1 MSFLIPDIFIQTILY
16 AVLTFFLCIS
26 LFISIRVISRWEFSS
41 TSEKQYLLEKQTYL
55 VSVLM
60 KYAFAVNIP
69 AFLIF
74 IYANDKLSAYL
85 TGAMCAAGVL
95 NATIYGKYLIIF
107 KIINLYLSAVWL
119 TVNHFD
125 NRSETMPYTS
135 VKFRMIP
142 LLFATFCIEGTLFI
156 LHFASIDPAVPVS
169 CCNVIF
175 ADDTSAIR
183 TFFSTYATQLFA
195 AAFILVAVAYLM
207 KRTVIFGAANVIYAV
222 AAIAV
227 LIYGVSPYVYELPT
241 HKCPFCILQGGYGYI
256 GYAFYITLFGGTA
269 IGISAGIQTL
279 LSGTEPKK
287 MTKIS
292 MVLNCAYL
300 LLCAWYPAA
309 YYITNRT
316 WL

>member
-1 MSFLIPDIFIQTILY
+1 MSFLIPDIFIQIILY
-16 AVLTFFLCIS
+16 AILTFFFCIS
-26 LFISIRVISRWEFSS
+26 LYVSVRVIILWNFSD

-55 VSVLM
+55 VSVIM

-74 IYANDKLSAYL
+74 IYANDKLSSYL

-107 KIINLYLSAVWL
+107 KIVNLYLSVVWL

-125 NRSETMPYTS
+125 SRHETMPYTA

-142 LLFATFCIEGTLFI
+142 LLFTTFGIECTLFI

-175 ADDTSAIR
+175 ADDTSVLR
-183 TFFSTYATQLFA
+183 TFFSEHAVSLFA
-195 AAFILVAVAYLM
+195 AAFILTSAAFLL
-207 KRTVIFGAANVIYAV
+207 KRPVLHGTANVLYAI
-222 AAIAV
+222 AGIAV
-227 LIYGVSPYVYELPT
+227 LIYGVSPYIYELPT
-241 HKCPFCILQGGYGYI
+241 HKCPFCILQSGYGYT
-256 GYAFYITLFGGTA
+256 GYWFYITLFGGTA
-269 IGISAGIQTL
+269 SGIAAGVQTL
-279 LSGTEPKK
+279 ISGTAPKR
-287 MTKIS
+287 MVNVS
-292 MVLNCAYL
+292 MALNCAYL
-300 LLCAWYPAA
+300 LLCAWYPVS
-309 YYITNRT
+309 YFLTNRT

>member
-1 MSFLIPDIFIQTILY
+1 MSFLIPDIFIQIILY
-16 AVLTFFLCIS
+16 AILTFFLCIS
-26 LFISIRVISRWEFSS
+26 LFVSIRVIGGWDFKS

-95 NATIYGKYLIIF
+95 NATLYGKYLIIF
-107 KIINLYLSAVWL
+107 KIVNLYLSAVWL

-125 NRSETMPYTS
+125 SRSEFMPYTAL
-135 VKFRMIP
+135 KFRMIP
-142 LLFATFCIEGTLFI
+142 LLFTMFCIECALFI
-156 LHFASIDPAVPVS
+156 MHFASIDPAVPVS

-175 ADDTSAIR
+175 ADGTSVIR
-183 TFFSTYATQLFA
+183 TFFSAYAVQLFA
-195 AAFILVAVAYLM
+195 AAFILVSAAFLLKHPVLY
-207 KRTVIFGAANVIYAV
+207 GAANIFYVITG
-222 AAIAV
+222 IAV

-241 HKCPFCILQGGYGYI
+241 HKCPFCILQSGYGYA
-256 GYAFYITLFGGTA
+256 GYWFYITLFGGTA
-269 IGISAGIQTL
+269 SGIAAGVQTL
-279 LSGTEPKK
+279 ISGVVPKR
-287 MTKIS
+287 
-292 MVLNCAYL
+292 MVTVSIGLNCAYL
-300 LLCAWYPAA
+300 LLCAWYPAS
-309 YYITNRT
+309 YFLTNRT

>member
-1 MSFLIPDIFIQTILY
+1 MSFLIPDIFVQMILY

-26 LFISIRVISRWEFSS
+26 LFVSSRVIFHWDFSN

-60 KYAFAVNIP
+60 KYAFAINIP

-74 IYANDKLSAYL
+74 IYSNDKLSAYL

-95 NATIYGKYLIIF
+95 NATVYGKYLIIF

-125 NRSETMPYTS
+125 TRLETIPYTT

-142 LLFATFCIEGTLFI
+142 VLFATFCMEGTLFI
-156 LHFASIDPAVPVS
+156 MHFASIDPAVPVS

-175 ADDTSAIR
+175 AEDTSVLR
-183 TFFSTYATQLFA
+183 MFFSEHAVSLFA
-195 AAFILVAVAYLM
+195 AAFILTSAAFLL
-207 KRTVIFGAANVIYAV
+207 KRPVLYGAANILYA
-222 AAIAV
+222 AAGIAV
-227 LIYGVSPYVYELPT
+227 LIYGVSPYIYELPT
-241 HKCPFCILQGGYGYI
+241 HKCPFCILQSGYGYA
-256 GYAFYITLFGGTA
+256 GYWFYIALFGGTA
-269 IGISAGIQTL
+269 SGISAGVQTCI
-279 LSGTEPKK
+279 SGKAPKR
-287 MTKIS
+287 MTTVS
-292 MVLNCAYL
+292 MVCNCAYL
-300 LLCAWYPAA
+300 LLCAWYPAS
-309 YYITNRT
+309 YYLTNGT